1 MSRPRLPRIPASR
14 SPRSGDISPI
24 PAPTRPSLR
33 DIAAEFIVTRCG
45 NGPPRFPARS
55 VHSSPQ
61 PAGRNDR
68 PDDGSG
74 TNCHPTEGS
83 NTMRKTIITVA
94 IAAAALLGAAPAA
107 FADTT
112 ANGGLLGGGLL
123 GLPIGNLF
131 GNQVPV
137 GSPIGNQVGSVS
149 GGSNTGTAVGSPI
162 GGSGGY
168 GWGGSTG
175 DT

>member
-1 MSRPRLPRIPASR
+1 
-14 SPRSGDISPI
+14 
-24 PAPTRPSLR
+24 
-33 DIAAEFIVTRCG
+33 
-45 NGPPRFPARS
+45 
-55 VHSSPQ
+55 
-61 PAGRNDR
+61 
-68 PDDGSG
+68 
-74 TNCHPTEGS
+74 
-83 NTMRKTIITVA
+83 MRKTIITVA

-149 GGSNTGTAVGSPI
+149 GGSNTGTAIGSPI
-162 GGSGGY
+162 GSGGGYGGWWYPYGGSGGTGDTATANNSAYQY
-168 GWGGSTG
+168 GWGGSTPSSSG
-175 DT
+175 LLGGNNVQFPINLPIHACGIAVGPLGLGGGGLGSCDANH